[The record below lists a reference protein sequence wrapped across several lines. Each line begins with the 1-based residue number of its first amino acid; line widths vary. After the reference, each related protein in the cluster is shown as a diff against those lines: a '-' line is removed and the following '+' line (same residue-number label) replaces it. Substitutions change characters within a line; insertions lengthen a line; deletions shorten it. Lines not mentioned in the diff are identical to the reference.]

1 MSLNLLSHFLT
12 NGHTDLFANVANL
25 QYIHGK
31 ECSFEVL
38 SQVKAPDQ
46 WKVNILKTEGGHRST
61 LFFDSGV
68 GFLNVLEKLH
78 RKSAEKLSQYMAD
91 KTADAYPFSKRK
103 AVEALKAA
111 RALAEKEKAKETK
124 EKTPSKPPV
133 PEATVEPHD
142 PRISNNS
149 DYDDSSDDFSSD
161 SVSVSSFSRGRR
173 GQSLWRGKNWCEEII
188 SIKADPSL
196 RSRSYVCPNYG
207 PASAFYRVTPS
218 GRPEPLDEAFIR
230 KIVKADRERRAA
242 EKREA
247 EAAKTAS
254 VPVVAPAAAPE
265 AIKDQVRPTV
275 TFDQVR
281 PPVTFEQVRPPVTF
295 EAAPQVVNDFERLSL
310 QHPNKKHRVEAKPA
324 LRNVTVYIRWPD
336 FGDAVVADECQLSV
350 REVQSHI
357 RDMLKAHGA
366 SLFTLTRPA
375 NALMFMTGQLDN
387 FTIALKAI
395 SFDDQRFMLGP
406 KVGDDLTKVSKDSD
420 NSKSIKIEVELK
432 FPMAGMPGS
441 LL

>member
-1 MSLNLLSHFLT
+1 MTRTGTTSDHSGLYYIELIKS
-12 NGHTDLFANVANL
+12 NL

-31 ECSFEVL
+31 DCSFEVL

-61 LFFDSGV
+61 LFFESGV

-78 RKSAEKLSQYMAD
+78 RKSAEKLSKYMAD
-91 KTADAYPFSKRK
+91 KTADTRPFAKRK
-103 AVEALKAA
+103 AVEAMKAA
-111 RALAEKEKAKETK
+111 RAAASGKDETK
-124 EKTPSKPPV
+124 EKTLSKTPV
-133 PEATVEPHD
+133 PQATVEPTHD

-149 DYDDSSDDFSSD
+149 DYDSSDDFSSD
-161 SVSVSSFSRGRR
+161 SISVSSFSRGRR
-173 GQSLWRGKNWCEEII
+173 GQSLWRGRNLSDEII
-188 SIKADPSL
+188 SINADPSL

-218 GRPEPLDEAFIR
+218 GRPEPLDDNFIR
-230 KIVKADRERRAA
+230 NILKADRERRAA

-254 VPVVAPAAAPE
+254 APVVAPAAAPE
-265 AIKDQVRPTV
+265 AIKDQVRPLV

-281 PPVTFEQVRPPVTF
+281 PPVTFEA
-295 EAAPQVVNDFERLSL
+295 EPQMINDFERLTM
-310 QHPNKKHRVEAKPA
+310 QHPGKKRRVTTPPA
-324 LRNVTVYIRWPD
+324 LRNVIVYIQWPD

-420 NSKSIKIEVELK
+420 NCKSIKIEVELK

>member
-1 MSLNLLSHFLT
+1 MQLT
-12 NGHTDLFANVANL
+12 MCPPNTTNMTGTGTTSDHGGLYYIELIKSNL

-46 WKVNILKTEGGHRST
+46 WKVSVLKTEGGQRST
-61 LFFDSGV
+61 VFFDSGV

-78 RKSAEKLSQYMAD
+78 RKSAEKLSKFIAD
-91 KTADAYPFSKRK
+91 KTADAYPFVKRK

-111 RALAEKEKAKETK
+111 RAASGKEQAKEMK
-124 EKTPSKPPV
+124 EKTPSKTPV

-149 DYDDSSDDFSSD
+149 DYDSSDDFASD
-161 SVSVSSFSRGRR
+161 SASASHFARGRR
-173 GQSLWRGKNWCEEII
+173 AQSLWRDRNWCDEII

-218 GRPEPLDEAFIR
+218 GRPEPLDEGWVRNIL
-230 KIVKADRERRAA
+230 KADRERRAA

-254 VPVVAPAAAPE
+254 ASAPVVVPAVAPE
-265 AIKDQVRPTV
+265 AIKEQARPL
-275 TFDQVR
+275 
-281 PPVTFEQVRPPVTF
+281 VTFEV
-295 EAAPQVVNDFERLSL
+295 EPQVVNDFERLTI
-310 QHPNKKHRVEAKPA
+310 QYPNKKHRVEAKPA
-324 LRNVTVYIRWPD
+324 LRNVIVYIRWID

-350 REVQSHI
+350 REVQNHV
-357 RDMLKAHGA
+357 RDMLKAHGGE
-366 SLFTLTRPA
+366 LFTLTRPA
-375 NALMFMTGQLDN
+375 NALMFMPGQLDN

-420 NSKSIKIEVELK
+420 NCKSIKIEVELK
-432 FPMAGMPGS
+432 FPMPGMPGS

>member
-1 MSLNLLSHFLT
+1 MCPPNAT
-12 NGHTDLFANVANL
+12 NMTGTTSDHGGLYYIELIKSNL

-78 RKSAEKLSQYMAD
+78 RKSAEKLSKYMAD
-91 KTADAYPFSKRK
+91 KTADAYPFTKRK

-111 RALAEKEKAKETK
+111 RAASVKEQAKETK
-124 EKTPSKPPV
+124 EKTPSKTPV

-149 DYDDSSDDFSSD
+149 DYDSSDDFSSD
-161 SVSVSSFSRGRR
+161 SVSVSHFARGRR
-173 GQSLWRGKNWCEEII
+173 AQSLWRGRNLCDEII
-188 SIKADPSL
+188 DIKADPSL

-207 PASAFYRVTPS
+207 PASAFYRVSPS
-218 GRPEPLDEAFIR
+218 GRPEPLDEGWVRNIM
-230 KIVKADRERRAA
+230 KAHRERRQA

-254 VPVVAPAAAPE
+254 APVVAPAAAPE
-265 AIKDQVRPTV
+265 AIKDQVRPLV

-281 PPVTFEQVRPPVTF
+281 PPVTFEA
-295 EAAPQVVNDFERLSL
+295 EPQVVSDFERLTL

-324 LRNVTVYIRWPD
+324 LRNVIVHIRWPD

-357 RDMLKAHGA
+357 RDMLKAHGGE
-366 SLFTLTRPA
+366 LFTLTRPA
-375 NALMFMTGQLDN
+375 NALMFMPGQLDN

-406 KVGDDLTKVSKDSD
+406 KVADDLTKVSKDSD
-420 NSKSIKIEVELK
+420 DCKSIKIEVELK

>member
-1 MSLNLLSHFLT
+1 MCSPNTT
-12 NGHTDLFANVANL
+12 NMTGTGTTSNHGGLYYIELIKSNL
-25 QYIHGK
+25 QYIYGK
-31 ECSFEVL
+31 ECSFEIL

-46 WKVNILKTEGGHRST
+46 WKVNVLKTEGGHRST

-78 RKSAEKLSQYMAD
+78 RKSAEKLSKHMAD
-91 KTADAYPFSKRK
+91 KTADVYPFSKRK

-111 RALAEKEKAKETK
+111 RALAEKEKAKELK
-124 EKTPSKPPV
+124 EKMPSKTPV
-133 PEATVEPHD
+133 PEATAEPHD

-149 DYDDSSDDFSSD
+149 DYDSSDDFGSD
-161 SVSVSSFSRGRR
+161 SVSVSHFARGRR
-173 GQSLWRGKNWCEEII
+173 GQSLWRGRDLCDEII
-188 SIKADPSL
+188 DIRADPSL

-207 PASAFYRVTPS
+207 PASAFYRVSPS
-218 GRPEPLDEAFIR
+218 GRPEPLDAGWVRNIM
-230 KIVKADRERRAA
+230 KADRERRQA

-254 VPVVAPAAAPE
+254 ASAPVVAPAAAPE
-265 AIKDQVRPTV
+265 AIKDQVRPLV

-281 PPVTFEQVRPPVTF
+281 PPVTFEA
-295 EAAPQVVNDFERLSL
+295 EPQVVNDFERLTL
-310 QHPNKKHRVEAKPA
+310 QHPNKKHRVEAKQA
-324 LRNVTVYIRWPD
+324 LRNVIVHIQWPD

-350 REVQSHI
+350 REVQNHV
-357 RDMLKAHGA
+357 RDMLQAHGA
-366 SLFTLTRPA
+366 NLFTLTRPA
-375 NALMFMTGQLDN
+375 NALMFMPGQLDN

-420 NSKSIKIEVELK
+420 NCKAIKIEVELK
-432 FPMAGMPGS
+432 FP
-441 LL
+441 L

>member
-1 MSLNLLSHFLT
+1 MTGTATTSDHGGLYYIELIKS
-12 NGHTDLFANVANL
+12 NL

-31 ECSFEVL
+31 DCSFEVL

-78 RKSAEKLSQYMAD
+78 RKSAEKLSKYMAD
-91 KTADAYPFSKRK
+91 KTADAHPFAKRK
-103 AVEALKAA
+103 AVEAMKAA
-111 RALAEKEKAKETK
+111 RAASGKDEMK
-124 EKTPSKPPV
+124 EKTPSKTPV
-133 PEATVEPHD
+133 SQATVEPTHD

-149 DYDDSSDDFSSD
+149 DYDSSDDFSSD
-161 SVSVSSFSRGRR
+161 SISVSSFARGRR
-173 GQSLWRGKNWCEEII
+173 AQSLWRGRNLCDEII

-218 GRPEPLDEAFIR
+218 GRPEPLDEGFIR
-230 KIVKADRERRAA
+230 NILKADRERRAA

-254 VPVVAPAAAPE
+254 APAVAPAVAPE
-265 AIKDQVRPTV
+265 AIKDQVRPLV
-275 TFDQVR
+275 SFDQVR
-281 PPVTFEQVRPPVTF
+281 PPVTFEA
-295 EAAPQVVNDFERLSL
+295 EPQVVNDFERLTM
-310 QHPNKKHRVEAKPA
+310 QHPGKKQRVEAKPA
-324 LRNVTVYIRWPD
+324 LRNVIVYIRWPD

-350 REVQSHI
+350 RGVQSHI

-366 SLFTLTRPA
+366 NLFTLTRPA

-420 NSKSIKIEVELK
+420 NCKSIKIEVELK
-432 FPMAGMPGS
+432 FPLTGMGGT

>member
-1 MSLNLLSHFLT
+1 
-12 NGHTDLFANVANL
+12 
-25 QYIHGK
+25 
-31 ECSFEVL
+31 
-38 SQVKAPDQ
+38 
-46 WKVNILKTEGGHRST
+46 
-61 LFFDSGV
+61 
-68 GFLNVLEKLH
+68 
-78 RKSAEKLSQYMAD
+78 MAD
-91 KTADAYPFSKRK
+91 KTADAYPFTKRK

-111 RALAEKEKAKETK
+111 RALSEKEKAKEIK
-124 EKTPSKPPV
+124 EKMPSKAPV

-149 DYDDSSDDFSSD
+149 DYDSSDDFGSD
-161 SVSVSSFSRGRR
+161 SVSVSHFARGRR
-173 GQSLWRGKNWCEEII
+173 AQSLWRGRNLCDEII
-188 SIKADPSL
+188 DIKADPSL

-207 PASAFYRVTPS
+207 PASAFYRVSPS
-218 GRPEPLDEAFIR
+218 GRPEPLDEGWVRNIM
-230 KIVKADRERRAA
+230 KAYRERRAA

-254 VPVVAPAAAPE
+254 ASAPVVAPAVAPE
-265 AIKDQVRPTV
+265 VIKEQARPLV

-281 PPVTFEQVRPPVTF
+281 PLVTF
-295 EAAPQVVNDFERLSL
+295 EAESQVVNDLECLTL

-324 LRNVTVYIRWPD
+324 LRNVIVYIRWID

-350 REVQSHI
+350 REVQSHV

-366 SLFTLTRPA
+366 NLFTLTRPA
-375 NALMFMTGQLDN
+375 NALMFMPGQLDN

-420 NSKSIKIEVELK
+420 NCKSIKIEVELK